1 MYHKPVM
8 LTECLEGLNINPD
21 GVYVDVTYGGGGHS
35 KAILDRL
42 SKKGRLIAFD
52 QDEDAKRNLIKDER
66 LIFIDQNFE
75 FLKNHVQYQ
84 GFEKVDGLLADLG
97 VSSHQFD
104 IGERGFSI
112 RFDDAVLDMRMSQNQ
127 RLSAHTVINEY
138 KADALANVL
147 YKYGELH
154 QSRKLAADIIAART
168 GKNIETVGELKEAL
182 KSSAPKFKDFKF
194 YAQVFQAIRIEVN
207 QELDV
212 LEKMLLQCGSL
223 LKPKGRLVFMSYHS
237 LEDRLVKNYM
247 NSGNLKGEL
256 EKDDKQGTASKT
268 PTTNE
273 HDPIKV
279 FFDILIKSLLT
290 TVISLMKLELPI
302 LMQ

>member
-1 MYHKPVM
+1 M
-8 LTECLEGLNINPD
+8 LNECLEGLNINPD

-35 KAILDRL
+35 KAILDKL

-52 QDEDAKRNLIKDER
+52 QDEDAKRNLINDER

-84 GFEKVDGLLADLG
+84 GFDKVDGLLADLG

-112 RFDDAVLDMRMSQNQ
+112 RFDDAVLDMRMSQSQ
-127 RLSAHTVINEY
+127 RLSAHKVINEY
-138 KADALANVL
+138 KADALANVF

-154 QSRKLAADIIAART
+154 QSRKLAAEIVAART
-168 GKNIETVGELKEAL
+168 GKDIETVGELKEAL

-212 LEKMLLQCGSL
+212 LEKMLLQCGSI

-247 NSGNLKGEL
+247 NSGNLMGEL
-256 EKDDKQGTASKT
+256 EKDFFGNINRPFNPLNKKAAVATDKEQEENNRSRSA
-268 PTTNE
+268 
-273 HDPIKV
+273 
-279 FFDILIKSLLT
+279 
-290 TVISLMKLELPI
+290 KLRVAERL
-302 LMQ
+302 

>member
-1 MYHKPVM
+1 M
-8 LTECLEGLNINPD
+8 
-21 GVYVDVTYGGGGHS
+21 DVTYGGGGHS

-52 QDEDAKRNLIKDER
+52 QDEDAKRNLINDER

-84 GFEKVDGLLADLG
+84 GFDKVDGLLADLG

-112 RFDDAVLDMRMSQNQ
+112 RFDDAVLDMRMSQSQ
-127 RLSAHTVINEY
+127 RLSAHKVINEY
-138 KADALANVL
+138 KADALANVF

-154 QSRKLAADIIAART
+154 QSRKLAAEIIAART
-168 GKNIETVGELKEAL
+168 GKDIETVGELKEAL

-247 NSGNLKGEL
+247 NSGNLMGEL
-256 EKDDKQGTASKT
+256 EKDFFGNINRPFNPLNKKAAVATDKEQEENNRSRSA
-268 PTTNE
+268 
-273 HDPIKV
+273 
-279 FFDILIKSLLT
+279 
-290 TVISLMKLELPI
+290 KLRVAERL
-302 LMQ
+302 

>member
-1 MYHKPVM
+1 M
-8 LTECLEGLNINPD
+8 LNECLEGLNINPD

-52 QDEDAKRNLIKDER
+52 QDEDAKRNLINDER

-75 FLKNHVQYQ
+75 FLKNHLQYQ
-84 GFEKVDGLLADLG
+84 GFDKVDGLLADLG

-112 RFDDAVLDMRMSQNQ
+112 RFDDAVLDMRMSQSQ
-127 RLSAHTVINEY
+127 RLSAHKVINEY
-138 KADALANVL
+138 KADALANVF

-154 QSRKLAADIIAART
+154 QSRKLAAEIITART
-168 GKNIETVGELKEAL
+168 GKDIETVGELKDAL

-247 NSGNLKGEL
+247 NSGNLMGEL
-256 EKDDKQGTASKT
+256 EKDFFGNINRPFNPLNKKAAVATDKEQEENNRSRSA
-268 PTTNE
+268 
-273 HDPIKV
+273 
-279 FFDILIKSLLT
+279 
-290 TVISLMKLELPI
+290 KLRVAERL
-302 LMQ
+302 

>member
-1 MYHKPVM
+1 M
-8 LTECLEGLNINPD
+8 LNECLEGLNINPD

-35 KAILDRL
+35 KAILERL
-42 SKKGRLIAFD
+42 SKKGRLIGFD
-52 QDEDAKRNLIKDER
+52 QDEDAKRNLINDDR

-84 GFEKVDGLLADLG
+84 GFDKVDGLLADLG

-104 IGERGFSI
+104 IVERGFSI
-112 RFDDAVLDMRMSQNQ
+112 RFDDAILDMRMSQSQ
-127 RLSAHTVINEY
+127 QLSAHKVINEY
-138 KADALANVL
+138 KADDLANVF

-154 QSRKLAADIIAART
+154 QSRKLAAEIIAART
-168 GKNIETVGELKEAL
+168 GKNIETVGELKDAL

-207 QELDV
+207 QELTV

-247 NSGNLKGEL
+247 NSGNLMGEL
-256 EKDDKQGTASKT
+256 EKDFFGNINRPFNPLNKKAAVATDKEQEENNRSRSA
-268 PTTNE
+268 
-273 HDPIKV
+273 
-279 FFDILIKSLLT
+279 
-290 TVISLMKLELPI
+290 KLRVAERL
-302 LMQ
+302 

>member
-1 MYHKPVM
+1 MYHNPVM
-8 LTECLEGLNINPD
+8 LNECLEGLNINPD

-52 QDEDAKRNLIKDER
+52 QDEDAKRNLINDER

-112 RFDDAVLDMRMSQNQ
+112 RFDDAVLDMRMSQSQ
-127 RLSAHTVINEY
+127 RLSAHKVINEY
-138 KADALANVL
+138 KSDALANVF

-154 QSRKLAADIIAART
+154 QSRKLAAEIIAART
-168 GKNIETVGELKEAL
+168 GKDIETVGELKEAL

-247 NSGNLKGEL
+247 NSGNLMGEL
-256 EKDDKQGTASKT
+256 EKDFFGNINRPFNPLNKKAAVATDKEQEENNRSRSA
-268 PTTNE
+268 
-273 HDPIKV
+273 
-279 FFDILIKSLLT
+279 
-290 TVISLMKLELPI
+290 KLRIAERL
-302 LMQ
+302 

>member
-1 MYHKPVM
+1 M
-8 LTECLEGLNINPD
+8 LNECLEGLNINPD

-35 KAILDRL
+35 KAILERL

-112 RFDDAVLDMRMSQNQ
+112 RFDDAVLDMRMSQSQ
-127 RLSAHTVINEY
+127 RLSAHKVINEY
-138 KADALANVL
+138 KGDALANVL

-154 QSRKLAADIIAART
+154 QSRKLAADIITART
-168 GKNIETVGELKEAL
+168 GKEIETVGELKEAL

-212 LEKMLLQCGSL
+212 LEKLLLQCGSL

-247 NSGNLKGEL
+247 NSGNLMGEL
-256 EKDDKQGTASKT
+256 EKNFFGNINRPFNPLNKKAVVASD
-268 PTTNE
+268 NE
-273 HDPIKV
+273 QEENNR
-279 FFDILIKSLLT
+279 SR
-290 TVISLMKLELPI
+290 SAKLRVAERL
-302 LMQ
+302 

>member
-1 MYHKPVM
+1 MYHNPVM
-8 LTECLEGLNINPD
+8 LNECLEGLNINPD

-52 QDEDAKRNLIKDER
+52 QDEDAKRNLINDER

-84 GFEKVDGLLADLG
+84 GFDKVDGLLADLG

-112 RFDDAVLDMRMSQNQ
+112 RFDDAVLDMRMSQSQ
-127 RLSAHTVINEY
+127 RLSAHKVINEY
-138 KADALANVL
+138 KADALANVF

-154 QSRKLAADIIAART
+154 QSRKLAAEIIVART
-168 GKNIETVGELKEAL
+168 GKDIETVGELKEAL

-247 NSGNLKGEL
+247 NSGNLMGEL
-256 EKDDKQGTASKT
+256 EKDFFGNINRPFNPLNKKAAVATDKEQVENNRSRSA
-268 PTTNE
+268 
-273 HDPIKV
+273 
-279 FFDILIKSLLT
+279 
-290 TVISLMKLELPI
+290 KLRVAERL
-302 LMQ
+302 

>member
-1 MYHKPVM
+1 MYHNPVM
-8 LTECLEGLNINPD
+8 LNECLEGLNINPD

-52 QDEDAKRNLIKDER
+52 QDEDAKRNLIKDDR

-84 GFEKVDGLLADLG
+84 GFDKVDGLLADLG

-112 RFDDAVLDMRMSQNQ
+112 RFDDAVLDMRMSQSQ
-127 RLSAHTVINEY
+127 RLSAHKVINEY
-138 KADALANVL
+138 KADALANVF

-154 QSRKLAADIIAART
+154 QSRKLAAEIIAART
-168 GKNIETVGELKEAL
+168 GKDIETVGELKEAL

-247 NSGNLKGEL
+247 NSGNLMGEL
-256 EKDDKQGTASKT
+256 EKDFFGNINRPFNPLNKKAAVAADKEQEENNRSRSA
-268 PTTNE
+268 
-273 HDPIKV
+273 
-279 FFDILIKSLLT
+279 
-290 TVISLMKLELPI
+290 KLRVAERL
-302 LMQ
+302 

>member
-8 LTECLEGLNINPD
+8 LNECLEGLNINPD

-35 KAILDRL
+35 KAILERL

-52 QDEDAKRNLIKDER
+52 QDEDAKRNLIQDER

-112 RFDDAVLDMRMSQNQ
+112 RFDDAVLDMRMSQSQ
-127 RLSAHTVINEY
+127 RLSAHAVINEY

-168 GKNIETVGELKEAL
+168 GKDIETVGELKEAL

-247 NSGNLKGEL
+247 NSGNLMGEL
-256 EKDDKQGTASKT
+256 EKDFFGNINRPFNPLNKKAMVATDKEQEENNRSRSA
-268 PTTNE
+268 
-273 HDPIKV
+273 
-279 FFDILIKSLLT
+279 
-290 TVISLMKLELPI
+290 KLRVAERL
-302 LMQ
+302 

>member
-1 MYHKPVM
+1 MYHNPVM
-8 LTECLEGLNINPD
+8 LNECLEGLKINPD

-52 QDEDAKRNLIKDER
+52 QDEDAKRNLINDER

-84 GFEKVDGLLADLG
+84 GFDKVDGLLADLG

-112 RFDDAVLDMRMSQNQ
+112 RFDDAVLDMRMSQSQ
-127 RLSAHTVINEY
+127 RLSAHKVINEY
-138 KADALANVL
+138 KADALANVF

-154 QSRKLAADIIAART
+154 QSRKLAAEIIAART
-168 GKNIETVGELKEAL
+168 GKDIETVGELKEAL

-247 NSGNLKGEL
+247 NSGNLMGEL
-256 EKDDKQGTASKT
+256 EKDFFGNINRPFNPLNKKAAVATDKEQEENNRSRSA
-268 PTTNE
+268 
-273 HDPIKV
+273 
-279 FFDILIKSLLT
+279 
-290 TVISLMKLELPI
+290 KLRIAERL
-302 LMQ
+302 

>member
-1 MYHKPVM
+1 MYHNPVM
-8 LTECLEGLNINPD
+8 LNECLEGLNINPD

-35 KAILDRL
+35 KAILERL

-52 QDEDAKRNLIKDER
+52 QDEDAKRNLINDDR

-84 GFEKVDGLLADLG
+84 GFDKVDGLLADLG

-112 RFDDAVLDMRMSQNQ
+112 RFDDAVLDMRMSQSQ
-127 RLSAHTVINEY
+127 RLSAHKVINEY
-138 KADALANVL
+138 KADALANVF
-147 YKYGELH
+147 YKYGEFH
-154 QSRKLAADIIAART
+154 QSRKLAAEIIAART
-168 GKNIETVGELKEAL
+168 GKDIETVGELKEAL

-247 NSGNLKGEL
+247 NSGNLMGEL
-256 EKDDKQGTASKT
+256 EKDFFGNINRPFNPMNKKAAVAADKEQEENNRSRSA
-268 PTTNE
+268 
-273 HDPIKV
+273 
-279 FFDILIKSLLT
+279 
-290 TVISLMKLELPI
+290 KLRVAERL
-302 LMQ
+302 

>member
-1 MYHKPVM
+1 MYHNPVM
-8 LTECLEGLNINPD
+8 LNECLEGLNINPD
-21 GVYVDVTYGGGGHS
+21 GIYVDVTYGGGGHS

-52 QDEDAKRNLIKDER
+52 QDEDAKRNLINDER

-84 GFEKVDGLLADLG
+84 GFDKVDGLLADLG

-112 RFDDAVLDMRMSQNQ
+112 RFDDAVLDMRMSQSQ
-127 RLSAHTVINEY
+127 RLSAHKVINEY
-138 KADALANVL
+138 KADALANVF

-154 QSRKLAADIIAART
+154 QSRKLAAEIIAART
-168 GKNIETVGELKEAL
+168 GKDIETVGELKDAL

-212 LEKMLLQCGSL
+212 LEKMLLQCDSL

-247 NSGNLKGEL
+247 NSGNLMGEL
-256 EKDDKQGTASKT
+256 EKDFFGNINRPFNPLNKKAAVATDKEQEENNRSRSA
-268 PTTNE
+268 
-273 HDPIKV
+273 
-279 FFDILIKSLLT
+279 
-290 TVISLMKLELPI
+290 KLRVAERL
-302 LMQ
+302 

>member
-1 MYHKPVM
+1 MYHNPVM
-8 LTECLEGLNINPD
+8 LNECLEGLNINPD

-52 QDEDAKRNLIKDER
+52 QDEDAKRNLINDER

-112 RFDDAVLDMRMSQNQ
+112 RFDDAVLDMRMSQSQ
-127 RLSAHTVINEY
+127 RLSAHKVINEY
-138 KADALANVL
+138 NADALANVF

-154 QSRKLAADIIAART
+154 QSRKLAAEIITART
-168 GKNIETVGELKEAL
+168 GKDIETVGELKEAL

-247 NSGNLKGEL
+247 NSGNLMGEL
-256 EKDDKQGTASKT
+256 EKD
-268 PTTNE
+268 
-273 HDPIKV
+273 
-279 FFDILIKSLLT
+279 FFGNINRPFNPLNKKAAVATEKEKEENNRSR
-290 TVISLMKLELPI
+290 SEKLRIAERL
-302 LMQ
+302 

>member
-1 MYHKPVM
+1 MYHNPVM
-8 LTECLEGLNINPD
+8 LNECLEGLNINPD

-35 KAILDRL
+35 KAILDKL

-52 QDEDAKRNLIKDER
+52 QDEDAKRNLINDER

-84 GFEKVDGLLADLG
+84 GFDKVDGLLADLG

-112 RFDDAVLDMRMSQNQ
+112 RFDDAVLDMRMSQSQ
-127 RLSAHTVINEY
+127 RLSAHKVINEY
-138 KADALANVL
+138 KADALANVF

-154 QSRKLAADIIAART
+154 QSRKLAAEIVAART
-168 GKNIETVGELKEAL
+168 GKDIETVGELKEAL

-247 NSGNLKGEL
+247 NSGNLMGEL
-256 EKDDKQGTASKT
+256 EKDFFGNINRPFNPLNKKAAVATDKEQEENNRSRSA
-268 PTTNE
+268 
-273 HDPIKV
+273 
-279 FFDILIKSLLT
+279 
-290 TVISLMKLELPI
+290 KLRIAERL
-302 LMQ
+302 

>member
-1 MYHKPVM
+1 MYHNPVM
-8 LTECLEGLNINPD
+8 LNECLEGLNINPD

-52 QDEDAKRNLIKDER
+52 QDEDAKRNLINDER

-84 GFEKVDGLLADLG
+84 GFDKVDGLLADLG

-112 RFDDAVLDMRMSQNQ
+112 RFDDAVLDMRMSQSQ
-127 RLSAHTVINEY
+127 RLSAHKVINEY
-138 KADALANVL
+138 KADALANVF

-154 QSRKLAADIIAART
+154 QSRKLAAEIIAART
-168 GKNIETVGELKEAL
+168 GKDIETVGELKEAL

-247 NSGNLKGEL
+247 NSGNLMGEL
-256 EKDDKQGTASKT
+256 EKDFFGNINRPFNPLNKKAAAATDKEQEENNRSRSA
-268 PTTNE
+268 
-273 HDPIKV
+273 
-279 FFDILIKSLLT
+279 
-290 TVISLMKLELPI
+290 KLRVAERL
-302 LMQ
+302 

>member
-1 MYHKPVM
+1 MYHNPVM
-8 LTECLEGLNINPD
+8 LNECLEGLNINPD

-35 KAILDRL
+35 KAILDSL

-52 QDEDAKRNLIKDER
+52 QDEDAKRNLINDER

-84 GFEKVDGLLADLG
+84 GFDKVDGLLADLG

-112 RFDDAVLDMRMSQNQ
+112 RFDDAVLDMRMSQSQ
-127 RLSAHTVINEY
+127 RLSAHKVINEY
-138 KADALANVL
+138 KADALANVF

-154 QSRKLAADIIAART
+154 QSRKLAAEIIAART
-168 GKNIETVGELKEAL
+168 GKDIETVGELKEAL

-247 NSGNLKGEL
+247 NSGNLMGEL
-256 EKDDKQGTASKT
+256 EKDFFGNINRPFNPLNKKAAVATDKEQEENNRSRSA
-268 PTTNE
+268 
-273 HDPIKV
+273 
-279 FFDILIKSLLT
+279 
-290 TVISLMKLELPI
+290 KLRIAERL
-302 LMQ
+302 

>member
-1 MYHKPVM
+1 MYHNPVM
-8 LTECLEGLNINPD
+8 LNECLEGLNINPD
-21 GVYVDVTYGGGGHS
+21 GIYVDVTYGGGGHS

-52 QDEDAKRNLIKDER
+52 QDEDAKRNLIKDDR

-84 GFEKVDGLLADLG
+84 GFDKVDGLLADLG

-112 RFDDAVLDMRMSQNQ
+112 RFDDAVLDMRMSQSQ
-127 RLSAHTVINEY
+127 RLSAHKVINEY
-138 KADALANVL
+138 KADALANVF

-154 QSRKLAADIIAART
+154 QSRKLAAEIIAART
-168 GKNIETVGELKEAL
+168 GKDIETVGELKDAL

-212 LEKMLLQCGSL
+212 LEKMLLQCDSL

-247 NSGNLKGEL
+247 NSGNLMGEL
-256 EKDDKQGTASKT
+256 EKDFFGNINRPFNPLNKKAAVATDKEQEENNRSRSA
-268 PTTNE
+268 
-273 HDPIKV
+273 
-279 FFDILIKSLLT
+279 
-290 TVISLMKLELPI
+290 KLRVAERL
-302 LMQ
+302 

>member
-1 MYHKPVM
+1 MYHNPVM
-8 LTECLEGLNINPD
+8 LNECLEGLNINPD

-52 QDEDAKRNLIKDER
+52 QDEDAKRNLINDER

-84 GFEKVDGLLADLG
+84 GFDKVDGLLADLG

-112 RFDDAVLDMRMSQNQ
+112 RFDDAVLDMRMSQSQ
-127 RLSAHTVINEY
+127 RLSAHKVINEY
-138 KADALANVL
+138 KADALANVF

-154 QSRKLAADIIAART
+154 QSRKLAAEIIAART
-168 GKNIETVGELKEAL
+168 GKDIETVGELKDAL

-247 NSGNLKGEL
+247 NSGNLMGEL
-256 EKDDKQGTASKT
+256 EKDFFGNINRPFNPLNKKAAVATDKEQEENNRSRSA
-268 PTTNE
+268 
-273 HDPIKV
+273 
-279 FFDILIKSLLT
+279 
-290 TVISLMKLELPI
+290 KLRVAERL
-302 LMQ
+302 

>member
-8 LTECLEGLNINPD
+8 LNECLEGLKINPD

-35 KAILDRL
+35 KAILERL

-112 RFDDAVLDMRMSQNQ
+112 RFDDAVLDMRMSQSQ

-168 GKNIETVGELKEAL
+168 GKDIETVGELKEAL

-247 NSGNLKGEL
+247 NSGNLMGEL
-256 EKDDKQGTASKT
+256 EKDFFGNINRPFNPLNKKAVVATDKEQEENNRSRSA
-268 PTTNE
+268 
-273 HDPIKV
+273 
-279 FFDILIKSLLT
+279 
-290 TVISLMKLELPI
+290 KLRVAERL
-302 LMQ
+302 

>member
-1 MYHKPVM
+1 M
-8 LTECLEGLNINPD
+8 LNECLEGLNINPD

-52 QDEDAKRNLIKDER
+52 QDEDAKRNLINDER

-75 FLKNHVQYQ
+75 FLKNHLQYQ
-84 GFEKVDGLLADLG
+84 GFDKVDGLLADLG

-112 RFDDAVLDMRMSQNQ
+112 RFDDAILDMRMSQSQ
-127 RLSAHTVINEY
+127 QLSAHKVINEY
-138 KADALANVL
+138 KADDLANVF

-154 QSRKLAADIIAART
+154 QSRKLAAEIIAART
-168 GKNIETVGELKEAL
+168 GKDIETVGELKDAL

-247 NSGNLKGEL
+247 NSGNLMGEL
-256 EKDDKQGTASKT
+256 EKDFFGNINRPFNPLNKKAAVATDKEQEENNRSRSA
-268 PTTNE
+268 
-273 HDPIKV
+273 
-279 FFDILIKSLLT
+279 
-290 TVISLMKLELPI
+290 KLRVAERL
-302 LMQ
+302 

>member
-1 MYHKPVM
+1 M
-8 LTECLEGLNINPD
+8 LNECLEGLKINPD

-35 KAILDRL
+35 KAILDKL

-52 QDEDAKRNLIKDER
+52 QDEDAKRNLINDER

-84 GFEKVDGLLADLG
+84 GFDKVDGLLADLG

-112 RFDDAVLDMRMSQNQ
+112 RFDDAVLDMRMSQSQ
-127 RLSAHTVINEY
+127 RLSAHKVINEY
-138 KADALANVL
+138 KADALANVF

-154 QSRKLAADIIAART
+154 QSRKLAAEIVAART
-168 GKNIETVGELKEAL
+168 GKDIETVGELKEAL

-247 NSGNLKGEL
+247 NSGNLMGEL
-256 EKDDKQGTASKT
+256 EKDFFGNINRPFNPLNKKAAVATDKEQEENNRSRSA
-268 PTTNE
+268 
-273 HDPIKV
+273 
-279 FFDILIKSLLT
+279 
-290 TVISLMKLELPI
+290 KLRVAERL
-302 LMQ
+302 

>member
-1 MYHKPVM
+1 M
-8 LTECLEGLNINPD
+8 LNECLEGLNINPD

-52 QDEDAKRNLIKDER
+52 QDEDAKRNLINDDR

-84 GFEKVDGLLADLG
+84 GFDKVDGLLADLG

-112 RFDDAVLDMRMSQNQ
+112 RFDDAVLDMRMSQSQ
-127 RLSAHTVINEY
+127 RLSAHKVINEY
-138 KADALANVL
+138 KADALANVF

-154 QSRKLAADIIAART
+154 QSRKLAAEIIAART
-168 GKNIETVGELKEAL
+168 GKDIETVGELKDAL

-247 NSGNLKGEL
+247 NSGNLMGEL
-256 EKDDKQGTASKT
+256 EKDFFGNINRPFNPLNKKAAVATDKEQEENNRSRSA
-268 PTTNE
+268 
-273 HDPIKV
+273 
-279 FFDILIKSLLT
+279 
-290 TVISLMKLELPI
+290 KLRVAERL
-302 LMQ
+302 

>member
-1 MYHKPVM
+1 MYHNPVM
-8 LTECLEGLNINPD
+8 LNECLEGLNINPD

-35 KAILDRL
+35 KAILDSL

-52 QDEDAKRNLIKDER
+52 QDEDAKRNLINDER

-84 GFEKVDGLLADLG
+84 GFDKVDGLLADLG

-112 RFDDAVLDMRMSQNQ
+112 RFDDAVLDMRMSQSQ
-127 RLSAHTVINEY
+127 RLSAHKVINEY
-138 KADALANVL
+138 KADALANVF

-154 QSRKLAADIIAART
+154 QSRKLAAEIIAART
-168 GKNIETVGELKEAL
+168 GKDIETVGELKDAL

-247 NSGNLKGEL
+247 NSGNLMGEL
-256 EKDDKQGTASKT
+256 EKDFFGNINRPFNPLNKKAAVATDKEQEENNRSRSA
-268 PTTNE
+268 
-273 HDPIKV
+273 
-279 FFDILIKSLLT
+279 
-290 TVISLMKLELPI
+290 KLRVAERL
-302 LMQ
+302 

>member
-1 MYHKPVM
+1 MYHNPVM
-8 LTECLEGLNINPD
+8 LNECLEGLNINPD

-35 KAILDRL
+35 KAILERL

-112 RFDDAVLDMRMSQNQ
+112 RFDDAVLDMRMSQSQ
-127 RLSAHTVINEY
+127 RLSAHKVINEY
-138 KADALANVL
+138 KGDALANVL

-154 QSRKLAADIIAART
+154 QSRKLAADIITART
-168 GKNIETVGELKEAL
+168 GKEIETVGELKEAL

-212 LEKMLLQCGSL
+212 LEKLLLQCGSL

-247 NSGNLKGEL
+247 NSGNLMGEL
-256 EKDDKQGTASKT
+256 EKNFFGNINRPFNPLNKKAVVASD
-268 PTTNE
+268 NE
-273 HDPIKV
+273 QEENNR
-279 FFDILIKSLLT
+279 SR
-290 TVISLMKLELPI
+290 SAKLRVAERL
-302 LMQ
+302 

>member
-8 LTECLEGLNINPD
+8 LNECLEGLNINPD

-35 KAILDRL
+35 KAILDKL

-112 RFDDAVLDMRMSQNQ
+112 RFDDAVLDMRMSQSQ
-127 RLSAHTVINEY
+127 RLSAHKVINEY

-168 GKNIETVGELKEAL
+168 GKDIETVGELKEAL

-247 NSGNLKGEL
+247 NSGNLMGEL
-256 EKDDKQGTASKT
+256 EKDFFGNINRPFNPLNKKAVVATDKEQEENNRSRSA
-268 PTTNE
+268 
-273 HDPIKV
+273 
-279 FFDILIKSLLT
+279 
-290 TVISLMKLELPI
+290 KLRVAERL
-302 LMQ
+302 

>member
-1 MYHKPVM
+1 MYHNPVM
-8 LTECLEGLNINPD
+8 LNECLEGLNINPD

-52 QDEDAKRNLIKDER
+52 QDEDAKRNLINDER

-84 GFEKVDGLLADLG
+84 GFDKVDGLLADLG

-112 RFDDAVLDMRMSQNQ
+112 RFDDAVLDMRMSQSQ
-127 RLSAHTVINEY
+127 RLSAHKVINEY
-138 KADALANVL
+138 KADALANVF

-154 QSRKLAADIIAART
+154 QSRKLAAEIITART
-168 GKNIETVGELKEAL
+168 GKDIETVGELKEAL

-247 NSGNLKGEL
+247 NSGNLMGEL
-256 EKDDKQGTASKT
+256 EKDFFGNINRPFNPLKKKAAVATDKEQEENNRSRSA
-268 PTTNE
+268 
-273 HDPIKV
+273 
-279 FFDILIKSLLT
+279 
-290 TVISLMKLELPI
+290 KLRIAERL
-302 LMQ
+302 